1 MKKINFFSFASAV
14 LLASAAGFTS
24 CSSDSEDPQAG
35 GSGVAGQ
42 VVKTQFYL
50 NIPYAGN
57 NEGGNARVSTRMTE
71 HYTQN
76 DKEFLGLSNM
86 EMFSFTG
93 TPGTSEGKM
102 STSTAAL
109 KLGTSG
115 NASSKENV
123 SGTNMTSWRSVYRDI
138 AIPVGTKYIIL
149 YAKAPRILHIYEVGK
164 VETYNRNYFEAGYL
178 TNPYENLNSGATP
191 TLDQLKFDLVKA
203 YNGTNFET
211 DGAAILSALNDIAN
225 TSIEVV
231 EEGNKK
237 TIKWAEI
244 TKDSPSDLGT
254 ENEREAL
261 ASRYTEFIKLTAG
274 SANSVKQLITDL
286 KNVIGGKNES
296 TENELAKE
304 IVKNCN
310 TALNTTL
317 KTVTFPRK
325 QNLPDGVAKVKWEN
339 GEFAFVEANSVG
351 IGTANTNNN
360 IDYTKITYPAELA
373 YFVSSPV
380 KTSQEEI
387 TAVANLPTYEQ
398 WTNETY
404 WDTGYKDEVENRTRF
419 VALQNPLQYG
429 VACLKSTIK
438 CNGTSLEDNAK
449 DGNFGYDN
457 NNTISVPAG
466 GFYVTGILV
475 GGQPQG
481 VAWNFEP
488 YATNTND
495 FKYTIYDNHMNSG
508 FAAKSTES
516 SPNYTLV
523 LDNKDGSG
531 STQSNVFVTVELEN
545 NSGEDFYGAEGII
558 PKNTKFYLV
567 GELKLSGNTT
577 ETIDRV
583 FVKDHTTV
591 ANFTITN
598 LKKAYNHIPDMRTS
612 KINVG
617 LAVDLKWE
625 TGIQF
630 DVKL

>member
-1 MKKINFFSFASAV
+1 MKRFQLFSLASAM

-24 CSSDSEDPQAG
+24 CSSDSEDPLAG

-57 NEGGNARVSTRMTE
+57 DEGGNARVSTRMTE

-76 DKEFLGLSNM
+76 DKKFLGLDNM

-93 TPGTSEGKM
+93 KPGTSDGEM

-115 NASSKENV
+115 NASSKKEDLSGVNV
-123 SGTNMTSWRSVYRDI
+123 TSWRSVYRDI
-138 AIPVGTKYIIL
+138 AIPVGTKNIIL
-149 YAKAPRILHIYEVGK
+149 YAKAPRIL
-164 VETYNRNYFEAGYL
+164 YNGSTGQPINRDNFAAGYL
-178 TNPYENLNSGATP
+178 SNPYEAATGATA
-191 TLDQLKFDLVKA
+191 LSDLKFNLETIYK
-203 YNGTNFET
+203 TSNFET
-211 DGAAILSALNDIAN
+211 DGAAILTALNAIAN
-225 TSIEVV
+225 TSIEVG
-231 EEGNKK
+231 EESSKT
-237 TIKWAEI
+237 TIKWSEI
-244 TKDSPSDLGT
+244 KKDSPSDFGT

-261 ASRYTEFIKLTAG
+261 ATRYSKFTSLTAG

-286 KNVIGGKNES
+286 KNVIGGKNEA
-296 TENELAKE
+296 TENNLAKE
-304 IVKNCN
+304 IVKNC
-310 TALNTTL
+310 TYALNQTL
-317 KTVTFPRK
+317 NNVTFPRK

-339 GEFAFVEANSVG
+339 GQFAFVEANSVG
-351 IGTANTNNN
+351 IGTTNTSNN

-398 WTNETY
+398 WTNKTY
-404 WDTGYKDEVENRTRF
+404 WDTDYKDEVENRTRF
-419 VALQNPLQYG
+419 VALQYPLQYG

-438 CNGTSLEDNAK
+438 CNNGPLEDNAK
-449 DGNFGYDN
+449 DGNFGYDKN
-457 NNTISVPAG
+457 NSISVPTG
-466 GFYVTGILV
+466 GFKVTGILV

-531 STQSNVFVTVELEN
+531 SSQSNVFVTVELQN

-567 GELKLSGNTT
+567 GELKLNGNTT
-577 ETIDRV
+577 ETVDRV
-583 FVKDHTTV
+583 FVQDHTTV
-591 ANFTITN
+591 ASFTITS
-598 LKKAYNHIPDMRTS
+598 LKNAYNHIPDMRTS

-617 LAVDLKWE
+617 LAVDLTWQK
-625 TGIQF
+625 GITF
-630 DVKL
+630 NVDL